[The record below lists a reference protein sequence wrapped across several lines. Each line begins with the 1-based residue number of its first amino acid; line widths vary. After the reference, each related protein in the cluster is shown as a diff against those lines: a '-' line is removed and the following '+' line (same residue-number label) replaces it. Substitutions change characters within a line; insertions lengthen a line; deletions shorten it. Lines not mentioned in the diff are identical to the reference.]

1 MPLNIK
7 LQDLLTRGKQA
18 ESDEKPEQAAKF
30 YEQALKEQPID
41 PYPYERLMIIYRKL
55 NSYKDELRV
64 INTGLKN
71 LRASNKQRQQKNVG
85 RNNTIKTLSQAL
97 MKSSGLID
105 KKGNL
110 LYEPEPIPK
119 WEKRKSVVEKKL
131 KK

>member
-1 MPLNIK
+1 MPLNVK
-7 LQDLLTRGKQA
+7 LEDLLTRGKQA

>member
-1 MPLNIK
+1 MPLNVK
-7 LQDLLTRGKQA
+7 LEDLLTRGKQA

-71 LRASNKQRQQKNVG
+71 LRSSNKQRQQKNVG

>member
-71 LRASNKQRQQKNVG
+71 LRSSNKQRQQKNVG

>member
-71 LRASNKQRQQKNVG
+71 LRTSNKQRQQKNVG

>member
-7 LQDLLTRGKQA
+7 LEDLVTRGKQA
-18 ESDEKPEQAAKF
+18 ESDEDPEQAAKF
-30 YEQALKEQPID
+30 YEQALKEQPVD

-55 NSYKDELRV
+55 KRSRDELRV

-71 LRASNKQRQQKNVG
+71 LRASNKQRQQKTVG
-85 RNNTIKTLSQAL
+85 RNSTIKTLSQAL

>member
-30 YEQALKEQPID
+30 YEQALKEQPAD

-55 NSYKDELRV
+55 KSYKDELRV

-71 LRASNKQRQQKNVG
+71 LRTSNKQRQQKNVG

-97 MKSSGLID
+97 MKSSGLLD